1 MRFDANGILKW
12 DAAPPAGSLMEYLSS
27 LVAHWELRRPPPLP
41 LSSPVDFQVVVEKL
55 QALDI

>member
-27 LVAHWELRRPPPLP
+27 LVAHWELRRPSLTI
-41 LSSPVDFQVVVEKL
+41 VVTSRFPGCN
-55 QALDI
+55 